1 MVSPNGLYL
10 LLEALLHTIHI
21 YDTCV
26 AIRLCAIKA
35 RHDNIDMHMLMPIQP
50 IALACECLVLNSIT
64 YIERPQRVNSS
75 VRGL

>member
-26 AIRLCAIKA
+26 TIRLYAIKA
-35 RHDNIDMHMLMPIQP
+35 RHDNIDMHMPIQP
-50 IALACECLVLNSIT
+50 IAWLANALF
-64 YIERPQRVNSS
+64 
-75 VRGL
+75 